1 MYDSSFDS
9 TETQPYFEAGS
20 LIKLENGECKKVEEL
35 SRADFETVR
44 TIFNS
49 YHRYSDSRL
58 LSLYENPH
66 VTYHMSYM
74 LYIIYVP
81 IILQYFIIFDCNI

>member
-35 SRADFETVR
+35 SRADFETVCPFFMQDVPDKNLFDDLTHGISTPIEH
-44 TIFNS
+44 TILE
-49 YHRYSDSRL
+49 YKGIMDL
-58 LSLYENPH
+58 
-66 VTYHMSYM
+66 
-74 LYIIYVP
+74 
-81 IILQYFIIFDCNI
+81 IFHDF

>member
-35 SRADFETVR
+35 SRADFETV
-44 TIFNS
+44 S
-49 YHRYSDSRL
+49 
-58 LSLYENPH
+58 
-66 VTYHMSYM
+66 
-74 LYIIYVP
+74 
-81 IILQYFIIFDCNI
+81 